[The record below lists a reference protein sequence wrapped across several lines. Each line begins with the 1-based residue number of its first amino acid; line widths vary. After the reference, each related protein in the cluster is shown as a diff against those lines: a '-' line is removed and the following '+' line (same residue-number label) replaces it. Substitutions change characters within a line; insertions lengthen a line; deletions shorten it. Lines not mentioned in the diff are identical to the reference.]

1 MQNNGSTW
9 KKWDL
14 HIHTP
19 STKLNN
25 QYKDIDENFNKFI
38 DILEKS
44 DVKVFGI
51 TDYFNIESYN
61 TFLEKFKSKYPDSIK
76 VFFPNIEFR
85 LDSKNSKDDHIQI
98 HIIFCNE
105 PTTVNK
111 ITNFLNRLELVS
123 TANDGTKKYCCE
135 NDLNCIGY
143 DKAMVSKQAF
153 LGAVASNFSRE
164 EYMII
169 GVANGYGSFRP
180 YGNNDGRGSE
190 FANELDKSC
199 DLFFGNKKNV
209 DFFLNKNKSPRKDLG
224 LPPKP
229 VLSGCDAHSFIELEK
244 KLGKNSVEENSVSE
258 VTWIKADPTFEGL
271 RQIIKEPEDRVKIQ
285 ETKPDNNKTPYSVI
299 KSINFT
305 SDTENL
311 NKGSIN
317 LNPNLNTIIGGRS
330 TGKSTLLQ
338 ILAYKLGELKEDS
351 NNRISNI
358 AKNVSIEWF
367 DGETTNQ
374 DRKVEYFPQSYMHN
388 IAKDDNERK
397 KNSGKHYW
405 QGSVGVIYQIYNC

>member
-9 KKWDL
+9 RKWDL

-25 QYKDIDENFNKFI
+25 QYKDTDENLGNFI

-44 DVKVFGI
+44 DVEVFGI

-61 TFLEKFKSKYPDSIK
+61 TFIQKFKSKHPKSIK

-85 LDSKNSKDDHIQI
+85 LDSKNSRDDHIQM
-98 HIIFCNE
+98 HIIFSNE

-143 DKAMVSKQAF
+143 DKAMVSKQA
-153 LGAVASNFSRE
+153 LLDALASNFSRE

-180 YGNNDGRGSE
+180 NSNNDGRGSE

-209 DFFLNKNKSPRKDLG
+209 DFFLNKNKSPRKGLG

-229 VLSGCDAHSFIELEK
+229 VLSGCDAHSFIEIEK
-244 KLGKNSVEENSVSE
+244 KLGNNCTENNDTSE
-258 VTWIKADPTFEGL
+258 ITWIKADPTFEGL
-271 RQIIKEPEDRVKIQ
+271 KQIIQEPEDRVKIQ
-285 ETKPDNNKTPYSVI
+285 ETKPDNDKTPYSVI

-305 SDTENL
+305 SETENF
-311 NKGSIN
+311 NKVFSLEGYFI
-317 LNPNLNTIIGGRS
+317 
-330 TGKSTLLQ
+330 TL
-338 ILAYKLGELKEDS
+338 KDH
-351 NNRISNI
+351 
-358 AKNVSIEWF
+358 V
-367 DGETTNQ
+367 
-374 DRKVEYFPQSYMHN
+374 YF
-388 IAKDDNERK
+388 
-397 KNSGKHYW
+397 
-405 QGSVGVIYQIYNC
+405 